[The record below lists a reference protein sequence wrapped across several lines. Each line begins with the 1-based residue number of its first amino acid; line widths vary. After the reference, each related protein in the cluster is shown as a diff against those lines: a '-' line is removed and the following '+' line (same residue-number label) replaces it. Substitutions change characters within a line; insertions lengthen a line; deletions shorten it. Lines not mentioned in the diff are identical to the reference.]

1 MMKLIKILKEIFSIE
16 ELKDKI
22 LLTIGLMAVYRFMA
36 AVPLP
41 GIDPLQLAA
50 LKEST
55 SSGLLGILN
64 AFTGGAFA
72 RASVMALG
80 IMPYISASI
89 VVQLMGIAV
98 PYLQKLQ
105 KDGESGRK
113 KITQITRW
121 LTIAIT
127 LVQGPTYITAIKTQ
141 FGLPPEAFLI
151 GGLSFWVSSMI
162 ILTAGTIFAMWLGE
176 RITDKGVGNGIS
188 LLITVGIIANFPASF
203 LQEFVAKTTNAGAG
217 GIMMILIEIIIW
229 FVVILLTVMLVTA
242 VRKIA
247 VQYARRTV
255 AGNIQNVAGS
265 RDYIPL
271 KLNAAGVMPIIFA
284 QAIMFVPLYLQ
295 QTDTFKNSEVLKS
308 LADFNGLAY
317 NLVFFLMIVVFT
329 YFYTAITV
337 NPNRMADDLKKGG
350 NFVPGVKPGRATAEF
365 LDAILSRITLPGSI
379 FLGLIAILPAIVM
392 AVGLT
397 KAQGFAIFF
406 GGTSLLIMVG
416 VILDTLQ
423 QIDSY
428 LLSRHYDGLMKSGK
442 MRGRTS
448 SPVDG
453 ISA

>member
-1 MMKLIKILKEIFSIE
+1 MKNFIQKIKDILKHEELRRKILITLGFILIYRIGSHIV
-16 ELKDKI
+16 LPGVDDKI
-22 LLTIGLMAVYRFMA
+22 LADEMA
-36 AVPLP
+36 
-41 GIDPLQLAA
+41 
-50 LKEST
+50 
-55 SSGLLGILN
+55 SSGGEGLAGLLEL
-64 AFTGGAFA
+64 FTGGAFT
-72 RASVMALG
+72 RASIFALG

-89 VVQLMGIAV
+89 IMQLMGIAV
-98 PYLQKLQ
+98 PSVQKMQ
-105 KDGESGRK
+105 SEGESGRK
-113 KITQITRW
+113 KLNQWTRF

-127 LVQGPTYITAIKTQ
+127 LVQAPGYLASTVVAQTGAVADPSTLWWTT
-141 FGLPPEAFLI
+141 
-151 GGLSFWVSSMI
+151 SVV
-162 ILTAGTIFAMWLGE
+162 ILTASTLFIMWMGE
-176 RITDKGVGNGIS
+176 KITDKGVGNGIS
-188 LLITVGIIANFPASF
+188 LLIMIGIIASFPQA
-203 LQEFVAKTTNAGAG
+203 LIQEGTLSSIYFF
-217 GIMMILIEIIIW
+217 LIEIAALLI
-229 FVVILLTVMLVTA
+229 VIGASVALVQGVRRVPVQTA
-242 VRKIA
+242 KA
-247 VQYARRTV
+247 AQQGTTHMPSG
-255 AGNIQNVAGS
+255 AGK
-265 RDYIPL
+265 RDFIPL
-271 KLNAAGVMPIIFA
+271 KVNSAGVMPIIFA

-295 QTDTFKNSEVLKS
+295 QTETFKNSEVLKS

-317 NLVFFLMIVVFT
+317 NLLFFLMIVVFT

-397 KAQGFAIFF
+397 KAQSFAIFF

-442 MRGRTS
+442 MRGRTA

-453 ISA
+453 LSA

>member
-1 MMKLIKILKEIFSIE
+1 MKNFIQKIKDILKHEELRRKILITLGFILIYRIGSHIV
-16 ELKDKI
+16 LPGVDDKI
-22 LLTIGLMAVYRFMA
+22 LAESMASDGGGGLA
-36 AVPLP
+36 
-41 GIDPLQLAA
+41 
-50 LKEST
+50 
-55 SSGLLGILN
+55 GLLEL
-64 AFTGGAFA
+64 FTGGAFT
-72 RASVMALG
+72 RASIFALG

-89 VVQLMGIAV
+89 IMQLMGIAV
-98 PYLQKLQ
+98 PSVQKMQ
-105 KDGESGRK
+105 SEGESGRK
-113 KITQITRW
+113 KLNQWTRF

-127 LVQGPTYITAIKTQ
+127 LVQAPGYLASTVVAQTGAVADPSTLWWTT
-141 FGLPPEAFLI
+141 
-151 GGLSFWVSSMI
+151 SVV
-162 ILTAGTIFAMWLGE
+162 ILTASTLFIMWMGE
-176 RITDKGVGNGIS
+176 KITDKGVGNGIS
-188 LLITVGIIANFPASF
+188 LLIMIGIIASFPQA
-203 LQEFVAKTTNAGAG
+203 LIQEGTLSSIYFF
-217 GIMMILIEIIIW
+217 LIEIAALLI
-229 FVVILLTVMLVTA
+229 VIGASVALVQGVRRVPVQTA
-242 VRKIA
+242 KA
-247 VQYARRTV
+247 AQQGTTYMPTG
-255 AGNIQNVAGS
+255 AGK
-265 RDYIPL
+265 RDFIPL
-271 KLNAAGVMPIIFA
+271 KVNSAGVMPIIFA

-295 QTDTFKNSEVLKS
+295 QTETFKNSEVLKS

-317 NLVFFLMIVVFT
+317 NLLFFLMIVVFT

-397 KAQGFAIFF
+397 KAQSFAIFF

-442 MRGRTS
+442 MRGRTA

-453 ISA
+453 LSA